1 MVLRSLIAAV
11 AILVVGAPLSAQA
24 PASEEEGWT
33 WSADRPDA
41 NGLMGV
47 FGVRTLAAG
56 ELDIEYHYSQHNYK
70 GVYFGT
76 DSLELAT
83 VLQLYDNAPMTRSD
97 IVHSVRLR
105 LGVTDALTLIARGG
119 FAVLERET
127 TTANSLIRVGVNQLT
142 DAEVGAL
149 YKLYGEGP
157 WRMHAQV
164 GAIIP
169 AMIGNTT
176 YGATSPTSSG
186 PLPYDMRTSGGTFAA
201 VGALTGSVQNEVG
214 SLGAQ
219 IRARINIGS
228 NNAGSGAGGEGYTLG
243 DRYEAN
249 GWAAYNIS
257 DNLSILAGV
266 RWQNWDNIDG
276 ADARLDT
283 MADPHNEGGML
294 AGQRAMLPVG
304 VNLVMPEA
312 SIIGG
317 HELSLEAVYSMHHDY
332 EGPQLGLDWG
342 LNLGYRIDF

>member
-11 AILVVGAPLSAQA
+11 AILAVGAPLSAQA
-24 PASEEEGWT
+24 PAPEDEGWT

-41 NGLMGV
+41 NGPMGV

-56 ELDIEYHYSQHNYK
+56 ELDIEYHYSQLNYK

-76 DSLELAT
+76 DSLELGT
-83 VLQLYDNAPMTRSD
+83 VLQLFDKAPISRSD
-97 IVHSVRLR
+97 IVHNVRLR
-105 LGVTDALTLIARGG
+105 MGVTDDLTLIARGG

-127 TTANSLIRVGVNQLT
+127 TTANSLIRVAVHQFT

-149 YKLYGEGP
+149 YNLYGEGP
-157 WRMHAQV
+157 WRMHAQL

-176 YGATSPTSSG
+176 YGATSPTASG

-201 VGALTGSVQNEVG
+201 VGALTGSAQNEVG
-214 SLGAQ
+214 SVGAQ
-219 IRARINIGS
+219 MRAHINIGS
-228 NNAGSGAGGEGYTLG
+228 NNAGSGVGGEGYTLG
-243 DRYEAN
+243 DRFQAN
-249 GWAAYNIS
+249 GWAAYNFN
-257 DNLSILAGV
+257 DNLSVLVGI
-266 RWQNWDNIDG
+266 RWQNWDNIEG
-276 ADARLDT
+276 FDARLDR
-283 MADPHNEGGML
+283 MADPHNEGGTL
-294 AGQRAMLPVG
+294 AGQRVMLPVG
-304 VNLVMPEA
+304 VNLVMPEE

-317 HELSLEAVYSMHHDY
+317 HEFSLEAVYSTHHDY